1 MPKKNSEPQTTEPG
15 NAIVPVAK
23 VLPPVERSAEGL
35 RDALFDEL
43 NLLRTGEATTAH
55 ARAMAN
61 VARLII
67 ESARLELMAVKEMN
81 KIGSLRLGKGQDDA
95 G

>member
-1 MPKKNSEPQTTEPG
+1 MNTKSQE
-15 NAIVPVAK
+15 IVPVAK

-55 ARAMAN
+55 ARALAN

-67 ESARLELMAVKEMN
+67 ETARLELQAIQEVRRSTESLKL
-81 KIGSLRLGKGQDDA
+81 GSDV
-95 G
+95 

>member
-1 MPKKNSEPQTTEPG
+1 MARKRTETSV
-15 NAIVPVAK
+15 AIVPVAK
-23 VLPPVERSAEGL
+23 VLLPVERSAEGL

-55 ARAMAN
+55 ARALAN

-67 ESARLELMAVKEMN
+67 ETARLELQTLKEIKRAN
-81 KIGSLRLGKGQDDA
+81 ESLRLGSGDN
-95 G
+95 GTR

>member
-1 MPKKNSEPQTTEPG
+1 MAETQD
-15 NAIVPVAK
+15 IVPVAK
-23 VLPPVERSAEGL
+23 VLPPIERSAEGL

-55 ARAMAN
+55 ARALAN

-67 ESARLELMAVKEMN
+67 ETARLELQAIQEVRRSSD
-81 KIGSLRLGKGQDDA
+81 SLRLGSGEA
-95 G
+95 